1 MHEVCRLGLQDSI
14 PIEFDATREG
24 PRGVGWRAD
33 KGATLKWVEAQDGG
47 DPKKNPDVS
56 PRDVAYTLDIGAG
69 VEGQAPLAIAQTDFR
84 CASRPHH
91 VRVLAYVASWARRQH
106 HVVAECL
113 CGNAYAHAPCRTQ
126 CY

>member
-24 PRGVGWRAD
+24 PRGINWRSD

-56 PRDVAYTLDIGAG
+56 PRDIAYTLDIGAG
-69 VEGQAPLAIAQTDFR
+69 VEGQEPLAIAQTDFR
-84 CASRPHH
+84 CAAARTHH
-91 VRVLAYVASWARRQH
+91 LRALQYICCTKPARLYLAFVRCTRACSAQL
-106 HVVAECL
+106 
-113 CGNAYAHAPCRTQ
+113 
-126 CY
+126 